1 MSVCIKRMDG
11 EHRLEVMEFKST
23 ETLYR
28 CLDCG
33 EQEVR
38 YEDNHGC

>member
-1 MSVCIKRMDG
+1 MSTCTKRLDG
-11 EHRLEVMEFKST
+11 EHRLDPINFGTT
-23 ETLYR
+23 ETTFV

-38 YEDNHGC
+38 YEDNHGL